1 MQGYT
6 GLAKKVAID
15 HYFSGIAAPLSP
27 YFTGVPFQDTDRTS
41 SITTKNESVL
51 PLFLAV
57 RWQNRSRVRTVLDRP
72 VIGFVLPMAGCPGFL
87 GLPGSNSTRR
97 LRHRSPAESNE
108 KITPAVSL
116 ACEPLSAGPT
126 ATKALR
132 DYLQNLRVQYLV
144 NH

>member
-87 GLPGSNSTRR
+87 GT
-97 LRHRSPAESNE
+97 
-108 KITPAVSL
+108 SL
-116 ACEPLSAGPT
+116 
-126 ATKALR
+126 
-132 DYLQNLRVQYLV
+132 
-144 NH
+144 

>member
-15 HYFSGIAAPLSP
+15 HYFSGIAAPFRLTLPVCRFRTPTEHPASQP
-27 YFTGVPFQDTDRTS
+27 KTNQCCHCSWQFDGKTGR
-41 SITTKNESVL
+41 ESVQ
-51 PLFLAV
+51 FWTA
-57 RWQNRSRVRTVLDRP
+57 RSLVLYCQWP
-72 VIGFVLPMAGCPGFL
+72 VVQGFWE
-87 GLPGSNSTRR
+87 LPGSNSTRR

-116 ACEPLSAGPT
+116 ECEPLSAGAT